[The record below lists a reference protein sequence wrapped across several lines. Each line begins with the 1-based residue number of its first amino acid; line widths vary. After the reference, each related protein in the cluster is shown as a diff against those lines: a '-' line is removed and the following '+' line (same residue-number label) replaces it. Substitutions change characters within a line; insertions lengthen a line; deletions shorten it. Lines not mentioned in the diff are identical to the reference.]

1 MKINELNEG
10 IRVIENYLVV
20 NVIKGTANNG
30 QQYLTVTLQ
39 DNTGQI
45 EARVWDANESDNLM
59 FRQGKFVKVVAD
71 VIEYRN
77 SLQLKVITS
86 EEVDEANIKLDDYA
100 IASPVSFTLLKA
112 EFERLLQSIQNEELF
127 LITKTLIDRHY
138 EAFLSYPA
146 ASRLHHEYTHGLLE
160 HTLTLANIA
169 DGIIAYYLK
178 LYSGNWLINRDLVIA
193 AILLHD
199 LGKTIELSGPILT
212 TYTLKGKLLGHIS
225 LINAEVLEVGRELK
239 INEETLT
246 LLSHIILSHHGK
258 LEFGSPVV
266 PMTKEAALVSMID
279 DLDAKMKQ
287 IEKAL
292 VDTKSGEFS
301 DRLWAFDHTS
311 FYKPKK

>member
-86 EEVDEANIKLDDYA
+86 EEVDEANIKLGDYA

>member
-10 IRVIENYLVV
+10 IRVIENFLVT

-45 EARVWDANESDNLM
+45 EARVWDASENDNQV

-77 SLQLKVITS
+77 SLQLKVLTA
-86 EEVDEANIKLDDYA
+86 EPLNEADIKLGDFA
-100 IASPVSFTLLKA
+100 IASPVAFTALKA
-112 EFERLLQSIQNEELF
+112 EFERLLASIKNEELF
-127 LITKTLIDRHY
+127 ILTKTLIDRHY
-138 EAFLSYPA
+138 EDFLSYPA

-160 HTLTLANIA
+160 HTISLANLA
-169 DGIIAYYLK
+169 DGIIEYYLK
-178 LYSGNWLINRDLVIA
+178 LYAGNWLINRDLVIA

-212 TYTLKGKLLGHIS
+212 TYTLKGKLIGHIS
-225 LINAEVLEVGRELK
+225 LINAEVLEVGAELK
-239 INEETLT
+239 ISEETLT

-258 LEFGSPVV
+258 MEFGSPVV
-266 PMTKEAALVSMID
+266 PMTKEAVLVSMID

-292 VDTKSGEFS
+292 VDTKSGEFT

-311 FYKPKK
+311 FYKAKK